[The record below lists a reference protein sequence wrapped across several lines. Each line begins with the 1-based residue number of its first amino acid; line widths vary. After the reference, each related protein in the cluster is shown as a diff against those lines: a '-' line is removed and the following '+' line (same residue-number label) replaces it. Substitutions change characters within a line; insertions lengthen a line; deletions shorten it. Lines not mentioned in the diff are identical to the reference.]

1 MDAKFMADAEKEVEE
16 ERADHAA
23 FDAEQEQRREAA
35 TVVDESDNDFEWDWN
50 GPNPEEKAAEQRA
63 ILASFDLLKKTEE
76 NDCAREEANKEQ
88 RRRVVDICI
97 QRAQIEE
104 AVRRLFAKE
113 RQRLLQDVADFRA
126 FLAGLQRDIGV
137 VAEKRMREGGDDRA
151 GPSSTP
157 KDDE

>member
-63 ILASFDLLKKTEE
+63 LFESFETLKKVEDVV
-76 NDCAREEANKEQ
+76 NEA
-88 RRRVVDICI
+88 
-97 QRAQIEE
+97 
-104 AVRRLFAKE
+104 L
-113 RQRLLQDVADFRA
+113 RQ
-126 FLAGLQRDIGV
+126 
-137 VAEKRMREGGDDRA
+137 
-151 GPSSTP
+151 
-157 KDDE
+157 